1 MVLESKIMIE
11 FGPCLSHSPS
21 FQLNIARVGSH
32 LLKGSWNPYIKKS
45 VKALIKL
52 LNLSLP

>member
-32 LLKGSWNPYIKKS
+32 LLKESLNPYIKKS